1 LTEATLIMLRSAL
14 AVNNSE
20 RQSYRIYQ
28 RKLNLPGVAAGGD
41 GAYITAMSFEEQI
54 ATFLGRSPRV
64 ATSAFIAPGA
74 FVAGDVTIGEEAS
87 IWPGCSLRGDIA
99 PIAIGAHSN
108 IQDGSVVHVADDLP
122 AIVGEWVTVGHK
134 AIVHACEIGDEVLVG
149 MGAIILDGA
158 KIGRRC
164 IIGANATVTIQ
175 SEIPPGSLVLG
186 SPATI
191 KRTLSEAE
199 QAGIRRW
206 AERYVTLSRVYL
218 ARTTGGEVVAQRVVS

>member
-1 LTEATLIMLRSAL
+1 MA
-14 AVNNSE
+14 
-20 RQSYRIYQ
+20 
-28 RKLNLPGVAAGGD
+28 GVADGSNGG
-41 GAYITAMSFEEQI
+41 YIAPMSFDEQI
-54 ATFLGRSPRV
+54 AMFLGRSPRV

-164 IIGANATVTIQ
+164 IIGANATVTMQ
-175 SEIPPGSLVLG
+175 EEIPPGSLVLG
-186 SPATI
+186 SPAAI
-191 KRTLSEAE
+191 KRALSEEE

-206 AERYVTLSRVYL
+206 AERYVALSRLYL
-218 ARTTGGEVVAQRVVS
+218 ARTVGSEVVAQRVAS

>member
-1 LTEATLIMLRSAL
+1 VRNLT
-14 AVNNSE
+14 
-20 RQSYRIYQ
+20 
-28 RKLNLPGVAAGGD
+28 LNVPHRLFWPKVAADSDEG
-41 GAYITAMSFEEQI
+41 YITWMSFDEQI
-54 ATFLGRSPRV
+54 AMFLGRSPRV
-64 ATSAFIAPGA
+64 AVSAFIAPGA

-99 PIAIGAHSN
+99 PIAIGAYSN

-122 AIVGEWVTVGHK
+122 AVVGEWVTVGHK

-158 KIGRRC
+158 KIGPRS
-164 IIGANATVTIQ
+164 IIGANATVTMQ
-175 SEIPPGSLVLG
+175 SQIPAGSLVLG

-191 KRTLSEAE
+191 KRALSEEE

-206 AERYVTLSRVYL
+206 AERYVALSRLYL
-218 ARTTGGEVVAQRVVS
+218 ARSRGSDVVAHSVVS